1 MERVIHD
8 LIQGTDEWHQF
19 RLEHDGASEAA
30 AMLGLSKKVTR
41 SELLRQ
47 KHTGEAREFS
57 AFVQERILDHGHE
70 VEAMARPMAED
81 ILADELFPATYSY
94 GRLSASCDGLTMD
107 GETAFEHKQW
117 NADLAAAVK
126 AGELP
131 DEHQPQCQQ
140 IIMATG
146 VKRVLFMVS
155 NGTPDQCEYVMVL
168 PDPVWQSRIEAGW
181 KQFNEDLANYQH
193 VELAPTAVAKPIND
207 LPALMV
213 EITGSVTQS
222 NLPQWKAIVTER
234 IEGINTDL
242 KTDQDFADADKMVK
256 FLDDGEKR
264 IDVVKS
270 QAQAQAVSID
280 EVFRALDDIKASMRA
295 KRLELDRLV
304 KARKDSIRGEIQ
316 QGGKSAFAE
325 HIAGLNTRLGKPYMP
340 PVPADFAAV
349 MKGKKSIASLRDA
362 VDTEL
367 ARAKIEANAIA
378 DRIQINLA
386 TLRELAADHSFLFSD
401 TAQIVIKANDDLT
414 ALVKTRIAEH
424 KAAHERKLEAER
436 ERIRAEEQA
445 KAASEA
451 TARQRAELA
460 ALEAAKPAPVTLEQV
475 IQTVAP
481 AAVANAIAP
490 PSTAKPAVKLT
501 PAGPRPTDDAI
512 IDVLSLHYRVHE
524 SKVIEWLLAMDLNA
538 ASQRLLKTA

>member
-304 KARKDSIRGEIQ
+304 KARKDSIRVEIQ

-386 TLRELAADHSFLFSD
+386 TLRELAADHSFMFSD

-424 KAAHERKLEAER
+424 KASEEIKLEAVR
-436 ERIRAEEQA
+436 ESIRAEEQE
-445 KAASEA
+445 KASREA
-451 TARQRAELA
+451 AARQQAELA
-460 ALEAAKPAPVTLEQV
+460 TQEAAKPAPVTLEQV